1 MLQYCG
7 SAYSQIFILRKYYAH
22 GLLFDA
28 IFKNNSFVI
37 PLPFKLHFVN
47 KIS

>member
-1 MLQYCG
+1 MLQYSV
-7 SAYSQIFILRKYYAH
+7 SAYSQIFIQKEYGAH
-22 GLLFDA
+22 YLLFDA
-28 IFKNNSFVI
+28 IFKNISLVI

>member
-1 MLQYCG
+1 MLQYRV
-7 SAYSQIFILRKYYAH
+7 SAYSQIFIQKKYGEH

-28 IFKNNSFVI
+28 IFKNISFVI
-37 PLPFKLHFVN
+37 PLPFKLYFVN

>member
-1 MLQYCG
+1 MLQYCF
-7 SAYSQIFILRKYYAH
+7 SAYSQIFIQKKYGAH

-28 IFKNNSFVI
+28 IFKNNSLVI
-37 PLPFKLHFVN
+37 PLPFKLYFVN

>member
-1 MLQYCG
+1 MLQY
-7 SAYSQIFILRKYYAH
+7 SVSTYSQIFIIRKYGAH

-28 IFKNNSFVI
+28 IFKNISLVI
-37 PLPFKLHFVN
+37 PLPFELHFVN